1 MVKNIKNLIQN
12 LVERYYLIVLIVSFL
27 TMFNINFF
35 AGAIITTLSF
45 FFSIKILLFQNNKI
59 WFKSLIVFFILYNV
73 LSGFNYFLN
82 NLPIKIYFSEIQ
94 LQIIP
99 IFFFF
104 IGFNKR
110 NSNNRMYNY
119 TLYGTFFM
127 CLIGLFLYI
136 EQPDWYIEWRKNGLI
151 DWVGNIN
158 VDSVILNLGLSSF
171 FYTPY
176 YTGYLSLISIIILL
190 DLIYKNGF
198 TIYYFLLFLLFSLTL
213 LLSQMRVAWLFFVLL
228 VFFTIIYWLIKKPKK
243 GLFFL
248 GIIFLIFSI
257 FIFILK
263 ITLDSSILDILFE
276 RLYST
281 SSVVSERS
289 STWNIEIKNLFD
301 LLFGHGLG
309 SASHQAHYLGFSSI
323 TDGQYFKILYEL
335 GIFGFFLFLTI
346 IFFSLIRGF
355 KYFNYYFI
363 EVLIILFFV
372 FANVGAN
379 PLSMPIIIAIFW
391 FSLGR
396 IWNLTLL
403 RNYMFKFNQNHISN
417 LV

>member
-1 MVKNIKNLIQN
+1 
-12 LVERYYLIVLIVSFL
+12 
-27 TMFNINFF
+27 
-35 AGAIITTLSF
+35 
-45 FFSIKILLFQNNKI
+45 
-59 WFKSLIVFFILYNV
+59 
-73 LSGFNYFLN
+73 
-82 NLPIKIYFSEIQ
+82 
-94 LQIIP
+94 
-99 IFFFF
+99 
-104 IGFNKR
+104 
-110 NSNNRMYNY
+110 
-119 TLYGTFFM
+119 
-127 CLIGLFLYI
+127 
-136 EQPDWYIEWRKNGLI
+136 
-151 DWVGNIN
+151 
-158 VDSVILNLGLSSF
+158 
-171 FYTPY
+171 
-176 YTGYLSLISIIILL
+176 
-190 DLIYKNGF
+190 
-198 TIYYFLLFLLFSLTL
+198 
-213 LLSQMRVAWLFFVLL
+213 VLL

-243 GLFFL
+243 GLFFF
-248 GIIFLIFSI
+248 GIIFFIFSI

-263 ITLDSSILDILFE
+263 ISLDSSILDILYE

-335 GIFGFFLFLTI
+335 GIFGFFLFLAI

-355 KYFNYYFI
+355 KFFNYYYI

-372 FANVGAN
+372 IANVGAN

-403 RNYMFKFNQNHISN
+403 RNYMFKFNQN
-417 LV
+417 